1 MESATELQKSNIK
14 AEVYSNYKKKNMIEE
29 KKLKCVNKVNNY
41 DWVMG
46 GRKKNP
52 KESAEQVKISE

>member
-1 MESATELQKSNIK
+1 
-14 AEVYSNYKKKNMIEE
+14 MIEE